1 MKKNKLILKNNIII
15 LYIFLILLPYILNI
29 NINDEIIKN
38 KEKIDMIKK
47 KVSLLEYFEN
57 DRDGNKKR
65 NRTDDRPPSNPEG
78 EYDLD
83 YGPGERDPDDGDY
96 DDEEKEALIRNLTEE
111 IHNYDE
117 EIKRLNNEIN
127 KRKIY
132 IIFLSILA
140 VILFLMI
147 IIYSS
152 IKCYIL
158 CTKKN
163 VQEYRV
169 SNLNINRFGEV
180 YIDDN
185 GEERIS
191 KMSSK
196 NLNDDCA
203 DAPIYSDKK
212 SNNNQVNTFNPDNYI
227 YSSQDKKLYKPY
239 NIEEMQ

>member
-15 LYIFLILLPYILNI
+15 LYIFLILFPYILNI

-57 DRDGNKKR
+57 DRDGNKKK
-65 NRTDDRPPSNPEG
+65 NRTDDRPPSNPEV
-78 EYDLD
+78 EDNWFS
-83 YGPGERDPDDGDY
+83 GPDEGGPDDDDY
-96 DDEEKEALIRNLTEE
+96 DAEEKEKLIRNLTDE
-111 IHNYDE
+111 IHKYDE
-117 EIKRLNNEIN
+117 EINRLNNEIS
-127 KRKIY
+127 KRQIY

-163 VQEYRV
+163 VQEYKV
-169 SNLNINRFGEV
+169 SNLNFNRFGEV

-185 GEERIS
+185 GEERMS

-203 DAPIYSDKK
+203 DAPIYSNKK

-239 NIEEMQ
+239 NIEDM

>member
-15 LYIFLILLPYILNI
+15 LYIFLILFPYILNK

-65 NRTDDRPPSNPEG
+65 NRTDDRPPSNPQVEDNWDSG
-78 EYDLD
+78 
-83 YGPGERDPDDGDY
+83 PDDEDI
-96 DDEEKEALIRNLTEE
+96 DPEEKDELIRNLNDE
-111 IHNYDE
+111 IHKYDE
-117 EIKRLNNEIN
+117 EIKRLNNEIS

-203 DAPIYSDKK
+203 DAPIYSNKK
-212 SNNNQVNTFNPDNYI
+212 NNNNQVNTFNPDNYI

-239 NIEEMQ
+239 NIEDM

>member
-29 NINDEIIKN
+29 NINDENIKN

-57 DRDGNKKR
+57 DRDGNKKK
-65 NRTDDRPPSNPEG
+65 NRTDDRPPNPEVK
-78 EYDLD
+78 DD
-83 YGPGERDPDDGDY
+83 WNFGPDEGGPDDDDY
-96 DDEEKEALIRNLTEE
+96 DAEEKEELKRNLTEE
-111 IHNYDE
+111 IHKYDE
-117 EIKRLNNEIN
+117 EINRLNNEIY

-169 SNLNINRFGEV
+169 SNLNFNRFGEV

>member
-15 LYIFLILLPYILNI
+15 LYIFLILFPYILNK

-65 NRTDDRPPSNPEG
+65 NRTDDRPPSNPQVEDNWDSG
-78 EYDLD
+78 
-83 YGPGERDPDDGDY
+83 PDDEDI
-96 DDEEKEALIRNLTEE
+96 DPEEKDELIRNLNDE
-111 IHNYDE
+111 IHKYDE
-117 EIKRLNNEIN
+117 EIKRLNNEIS

-169 SNLNINRFGEV
+169 SNLNFNRFGEV

-185 GEERIS
+185 GEERMS

-203 DAPIYSDKK
+203 DAPIYSNKK

-239 NIEEMQ
+239 NIEDM